1 MKHKSMNMKPV
12 QQRV

>member
-1 MKHKSMNMKPV
+1 MNMKPV